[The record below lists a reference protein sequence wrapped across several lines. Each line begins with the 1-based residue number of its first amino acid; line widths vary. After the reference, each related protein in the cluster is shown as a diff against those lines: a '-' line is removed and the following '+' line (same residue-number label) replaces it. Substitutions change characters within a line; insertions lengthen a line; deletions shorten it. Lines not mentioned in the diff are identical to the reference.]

1 MESGKRKMDNVV
13 SMAIAA
19 KPVRD
24 FKDLEVRKTARELRR
39 ELYRMAKDLPDI
51 EKFGLASQI
60 RRAAVSVTANLAE
73 GYGRFGY
80 QENAQMCRQ
89 ARGSLY
95 ELRDHLTTC
104 VDEGYLGPAEGERLD
119 ALIQSVTRLLNGYL
133 RSTLARKKL
142 ENGNWKIETGKQK
155 FDNGRGRALREQR
168 RLYDPPETLAM
179 KRRSET

>member
-1 MESGKRKMDNVV
+1 MENGKPKIETVV
-13 SMAIAA
+13 NTAMAA

-24 FKDLEVRKTARELRR
+24 FKDLEVWRTARELRR
-39 ELYRMAKDLPDI
+39 ELYRMAKALPDI

-60 RRAAVSVTANLAE
+60 RRAAISVTANIAE
-73 GYGRFGY
+73 GFGRFGY

-104 VDEGYLGPAEGERLD
+104 VDEGYWGPAEGKRLD
-119 ALIQSVTRLLNGYL
+119 ALIQTVTRLVNGYL
-133 RSTLARKKL
+133 RSTLAL
-142 ENGNWKIETGKQK
+142 
-155 FDNGRGRALREQR
+155 
-168 RLYDPPETLAM
+168 